1 MDKSLEVIM
10 VAVMLVIAVVVL
22 VSMLQD
28 SSSDVGDFQSDAS
41 QTAFCDVSN
50 QRYKTALECDGS
62 LIKQNQKSGPVT
74 ILERANDRGCAW
86 ATPEDH
92 KEIARGICN

>member
-22 VSMLQD
+22 VSILQD

-41 QTAFCDVSN
+41 NTVSCKVLM
-50 QRYKTALECDGS
+50 QRYESVLECDGS
-62 LIKQNQKSGPVT
+62 LREPEQDPTPTRIV
-74 ILERANDRGCAW
+74 EEAHEEGCAW
-86 ATPEDH
+86 ADPINHRD
-92 KEIARGICN
+92 AAQRVCN